1 VDLAVRGFA
10 VLGVAALRLMDFLD
24 VFRFAMS
31 PPGVWLVV
39 RVCGSDGDPSALNGL
54 RREGISERRIFGML
68 DLDNQYF
75 ADVIKSLRPAGSSP
89 GWVSAKVR

>member
-1 VDLAVRGFA
+1 
-10 VLGVAALRLMDFLD
+10 LD

-31 PPGVWLVV
+31 PPGVWLLV
-39 RVCGSDGDPSALNGL
+39 RDWGSDGDPSALNGL
-54 RREGISERRIFGML
+54 RREGISARRIFGML

-75 ADVIKSLRPAGSSP
+75 ADVIKALRPAGSSP